1 MTRASTCRLA
11 AAMLSVLAGFSFL
24 ATPSALAQV
33 PAAASASPSPS
44 NSSTGLVTIDAN
56 TVPSEERKIAFA
68 GQGIVKDVMVKEGD
82 PITVGQVIAK
92 QDDEADQAELKRL
105 EIDANSM
112 SRVEA
117 AEADKKA
124 KTAKYNRLRQA
135 QLKGASNAG
144 EVEEAENDM
153 IRAEK
158 QLAVSHEELDQ
169 AKIKY
174 QIQQIKCD
182 RMQLKSP
189 VNGFVQKLVL
199 GAGEYSDPQRQE
211 GAAYV
216 VQNDPLK
223 IVVTKFT
230 TLQVSTLKNGEK
242 LEVRYLNDKE
252 EKWLP
257 AEITYIAPYADG
269 GTNMHF
275 IHLSLPNPDNRPAG
289 QPVAIKLPQKLIDT
303 APKDPFNTALS
314 SNP

>member
-1 MTRASTCRLA
+1 MTSSRTCRLA
-11 AAMLSVLAGFSFL
+11 AATLSVLAGISFL
-24 ATPSALAQV
+24 GQPARAQV
-33 PAAASASPSPS
+33 PAAASNSPEAVPTVSS
-44 NSSTGLVTIDAN
+44 NGIVTIEAN

-82 PITVGQVIAK
+82 PITVGQVLAK
-92 QDDEADQAELKRL
+92 QDDEADQAELQRL
-105 EIDANSM
+105 AIDANST

-117 AEADKKA
+117 AEADLKA
-124 KTAKYNRLRQA
+124 KTAKYKRLKEALDRH
-135 QLKGASNAG
+135 ASNAG

-153 IRAEK
+153 VRADK

-169 AKIKY
+169 AKLKY
-174 QIQQIKCD
+174 REQQIKCD

-230 TLQVSTLKNGEK
+230 TLQVSTLKQGEK
-242 LEVRYLNDKE
+242 LEVRYLNDKQ

-275 IHLSLPNPDNRPAG
+275 IHL
-289 QPVAIKLPQKLIDT
+289 
-303 APKDPFNTALS
+303 
-314 SNP
+314 